1 MSDGGKTTCR
11 HPRARGEDPTATG
24 FNPLYADS
32 PAATGGRGTGIE
44 GRQHYKVAASDETCI
59 YAEVFPIR
67 SAGNGLDRRCSSAK
81 LCGYFICPLTALF
94 LALGAFVLAVLLL
107 TGILTPLSPSKV
119 LTRPLIR

>member
-1 MSDGGKTTCR
+1 MSDGGKMTG
-11 HPRARGEDPTATG
+11 RARGEDPTATG
-24 FNPLYADS
+24 FNPLYA
-32 PAATGGRGTGIE
+32 GRGTSIE
-44 GRQHYKVAASDETCI
+44 GRHNKVAASDETCI

-67 SAGNGLDRRCSSAK
+67 SDGNGPERRCSSAE

-107 TGILTPLSPSKV
+107 TGILTPLSRSKV